1 MLKGI
6 ETSKVAQAAQAFYE
20 ANLKAQLEPEHTG
33 KFLVIDVTNQD
44 YEMDAT
50 SIDAFHRIMARHPI
64 GERFL
69 IRIGYRAAITVG
81 FRGTYSVVEK
91 ERR

>member
-20 ANLKAQLEPEHTG
+20 VNLKAQLEPEHTG

-44 YEMDAT
+44 YEVGENSLQAGL
-50 SIDAFHRIMARHPI
+50 RIMERHPE
-64 GERFL
+64 GKRF
-69 IRIGYRAAITVG
+69 IMRIGYPTAGRMGFKTVK
-81 FRGTYSVVEK
+81 RL
-91 ERR
+91 